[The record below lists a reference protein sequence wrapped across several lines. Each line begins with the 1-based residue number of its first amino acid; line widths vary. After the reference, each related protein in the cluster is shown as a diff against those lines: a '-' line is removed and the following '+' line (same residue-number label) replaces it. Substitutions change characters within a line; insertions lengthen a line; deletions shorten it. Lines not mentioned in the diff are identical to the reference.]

1 MYQTHSP
8 RAKGG
13 RGLESS
19 EAREAAPRIQT
30 VPHAGAVFGVEGT
43 PYGIGGI
50 KGSTDGPLTEVHV
63 FWLAGMS
70 CDGCSVA
77 VTGATNPS
85 VEDLLAGNIP
95 GLPKVV
101 LHHPVLSPEA
111 GEAFVKPFKEAA
123 DGTLGDPF
131 VVVYE
136 GSIADERIAKRTGGY
151 FSAMGVE
158 AIDGDDHG
166 SPVPTATWLE
176 RMAPRAAAT
185 NRSTDAL
192 CNFAVPVR
200 THPLSLR

>member
-8 RAKGG
+8 GQRRERLEESAARAV
-13 RGLESS
+13 
-19 EAREAAPRIQT
+19 APRIET

-95 GLPKVV
+95 GLPRAG
-101 LHHPVLSPEA
+101 LQHPALSVS
-111 GEAFVKPFKEAA
+111 GGAA
-123 DGTLGDPF
+123 LVRG
-131 VVVYE
+131 V
-136 GSIADERIAKRTGGY
+136 RGG
-151 FSAMGVE
+151 
-158 AIDGDDHG
+158 
-166 SPVPTATWLE
+166 
-176 RMAPRAAAT
+176 
-185 NRSTDAL
+185 
-192 CNFAVPVR
+192 
-200 THPLSLR
+200 